1 MHYYFFE
8 KLAVWQNARNTTKD
22 IYILTK
28 KFPVEEKY
36 GLVSQLRRAM
46 SSVMANIAE
55 GMARATNK
63 DKAHMINISY
73 SSAIE
78 VINFLVLSLD
88 LELISTEEYFYL
100 REKLEHITNQ
110 LVSLQKKLKE

>member
-1 MHYYFFE
+1 MHQYFFE
-8 KLAVWQNARNTTKD
+8 NLTVWQNARNTTKA

-28 KFPVEEKY
+28 KFPIEEKY

-46 SSVMANIAE
+46 LSVMANIAE

-63 DKAHMINISY
+63 DKARMINISY

-78 VINFLVLSLD
+78 VINFLILSLD
-88 LELISTEEYFYL
+88 LEFISVEEYTNL
-100 REKLEHITNQ
+100 RKKLEHITNQ
-110 LVSLQKKLKE
+110 LISLRQKLKN